1 MSGVRARRA
10 GIPRE
15 QARLRP
21 LYARLL
27 GLQYLSPSGFLCF
40 AFFEGAIAL
49 GILLALAE
57 LVSWWGVVVLPVTVA
72 LMVKLN
78 DVIAGAL
85 TPTTARPAVTTSGV
99 RAGVSA
105 SGAGLVVRP
114 ATTRRSGSTRP
125 AGPGSAAA
133 RDTARTSAD
142 QRPVGQ
148 SATGTGAAA
157 GGRALWPTSGGIA
170 AAHLA

>member
-1 MSGVRARRA
+1 MSGVRSRRA

-27 GLQYLSPSGFLCF
+27 GLQYLSSSGFLCF

-85 TPTTARPAVTTSGV
+85 TRPAQAPPAVAARAQVVGAPSAPLGEESTTRLPGVIRSGV
-99 RAGVSA
+99 K
-105 SGAGLVVRP
+105 RP
-114 ATTRRSGSTRP
+114 WAE
-125 AGPGSAAA
+125 
-133 RDTARTSAD
+133 
-142 QRPVGQ
+142 
-148 SATGTGAAA
+148 
-157 GGRALWPTSGGIA
+157 
-170 AAHLA
+170 